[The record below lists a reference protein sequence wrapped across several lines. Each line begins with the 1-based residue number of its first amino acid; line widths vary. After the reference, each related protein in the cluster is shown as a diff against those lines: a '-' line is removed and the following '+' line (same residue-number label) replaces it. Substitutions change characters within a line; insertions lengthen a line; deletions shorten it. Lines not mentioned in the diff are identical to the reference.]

1 MFFFLQVLFVLMFL
15 FGNDFLKIGAGP
27 FNGFFAIIVI
37 SSVIFL
43 SYYKESFALLQKQF
57 WLLLFCILGFV
68 IMLLSFLGI
77 QRLFFGVQTYPAYVL
92 RQGYFIPLILLLL
105 PVFSLSFGKAFFKY
119 YNENSILE
127 HPILTVG
134 ILVTLLLI
142 RYDNLSA
149 NVILIIPILLLSQ
162 RFRMLALLLVIFW
175 YIRSYQGLTNLLMLM
190 GVVTYIVLQRFPMKK
205 IVMIAVIAGAAGL
218 VALGTKEVLQLR
230 KIDPNSAWRFYVWQ
244 KNVEYSLKN
253 TFGVGVGFGTPY
265 FLGTRFDQL
274 FLRLSA
280 TEGTDIEGS
289 NDPEAMVRGQHNS
302 LANVFYRMGIVGFS
316 FLMMYV
322 IQMYRKMEGLG
333 INHVYGLALFFIVLV
348 ISTNV
353 GLESPR
359 TFVQFLLVIGF
370 LIHVMDQR
378 LFPSRPNTK
387 EVTI

>member
-205 IVMIAVIAGAAGL
+205 IVMIAVIAGTAGL

>member
-1 MFFFLQVLFVLMFL
+1 MFFFLQVLFVLLFL
-15 FGNDFLKIGAGP
+15 YGNDFLKFGVGP

-37 SSVIFL
+37 SSLLYLF
-43 SYYKESFALLQKQF
+43 YYKESFALLQKQF